1 MSVEAARAQPQQGP
15 KERFFRYFQQEATA
29 LQEQMSRLEHTSTVG
44 GERVDATD
52 HCRSGIARLHKEVQD
67 ASSYVPAYDQ
77 RIYGQ
82 AIKALNQKL
91 DETKAS
97 FTPKSRF
104 TFKTAHKNPSAI
116 SLSDAAELASQQQA
130 QVPGFSQSDALDHSS
145 IATTP
150 TYLESPPNE
159 TNMRPPEPPRKDSL
173 GTFLVNAG
181 VKGSIMSE
189 PTLQDPHLAK
199 IHKPSFASSNSVN
212 ISSQV
217 GLHIILPSAAA
228 HATSS
233 GSLTNLCRCIVDM
246 SIPTA
251 EGQPFAGLTV
261 KNVKQSLL
269 VCGSVSG
276 AAHITGVE
284 GSVIVIA
291 TRQFRMHECT
301 NCVVYLHVNSRP
313 VIEDCHGIQFA
324 PIPPQYTESY
334 PNMNNSNQ
342 WDQVQ
347 DFKWL
352 KAQPSPNWSKLPAKD
367 IVPNEIW
374 NKIVADTPGLSLDD
388 ILRVGGV
395 TRLGI

>member
-1 MSVEAARAQPQQGP
+1 MG
-15 KERFFRYFQQEATA
+15 
-29 LQEQMSRLEHTSTVG
+29 RLEHTSTVG

-82 AIKALNQKL
+82 AIKALNEKL

-97 FTPKSRF
+97 FAPKSRF

-116 SLSDAAELASQQQA
+116 SLSDAAELASEQQA
-130 QVPGFSQSDALDHSS
+130 KVPGFSPSDASGNFS

-150 TYLESPPNE
+150 TSLEPLPNE
-159 TNMRPPEPPRKDSL
+159 TSTRPPEPPRKDSL

-181 VKGSIMSE
+181 VKATIKSE
-189 PTLQDPHLAK
+189 PALQDPHLAK
-199 IHKPSFASSNSVN
+199 VCKPSFASSNSVN
-212 ISSQV
+212 ISSHV
-217 GLHIILPSAAA
+217 GLHIILPSTAA
-228 HATSS
+228 HATTSA
-233 GSLTNLCRCIVDM
+233 SLTNLCRCIVDM

-261 KNVKQSLL
+261 KNIKQSLL

-276 AAHITGVE
+276 AAHMTGVD
-284 GSVIVIA
+284 GTVIVVA
-291 TRQFRMHECT
+291 THQFRMHECT

-324 PIPPQYTESY
+324 PIPPQYTKPH
-334 PNMNNSNQ
+334 PNMNNLNQ

-352 KAQPSPNWSKLPAKD
+352 KAQPSPNWSKLPTKD
-367 IVPNEIW
+367 MVPKEVW
-374 NKIVADTPGLSLDD
+374 NKLVADTHGLSLDD
-388 ILRVGGV
+388 ILKAGGV
-395 TRLGI
+395 TRLKT